1 MRLAATGVRS
11 GHGNPLPCSDTSEL
25 RRPRRELQS
34 RGRFTLSPGL
44 GAGIP
49 PLTYACAVGCRPF
62 SAHETQPTGRK
73 PGSGVDTIASTTTL
87 VRASGGNS
95 SANDVDDPVS
105 GDITEV
111 EGLSLARTEP
121 PRVPRSPIHLMCSP
135 HRARRP
141 RPRQGGRWS
150 VGKKIQRTHRPLPG
164 RTGVPQSGKVIR
176 LQGFAALHDWRPGLP
191 RPAHRHAR
199 DLPACRRARR
209 ALPGRLVI
217 PG

>member
-1 MRLAATGVRS
+1 MATPFRFS
-11 GHGNPLPCSDTSEL
+11 TSEL

-73 PGSGVDTIASTTTL
+73 PGSGVDAVASTTTL
-87 VRASGGNS
+87 VRASGSNS

-105 GDITEV
+105 GDITEG

-141 RPRQGGRWS
+141 CPRQGERWS
-150 VGKKIQRTHRPLPG
+150 VWEEISKNLRPLSG
-164 RTGVPQSGKVIR
+164 RTGVPQPGKAIC
-176 LQGFAALHDWRPGLP
+176 LQGFTDPVRLAPRASSSCSPEPSRSPCLSTGSAGPPEQVGHPG
-191 RPAHRHAR
+191 
-199 DLPACRRARR
+199 
-209 ALPGRLVI
+209 
-217 PG
+217 